1 MLVEACRQEQ
11 RTENEI
17 EVEKSQENRENE
29 ENEKNRENSAV
40 EVSLGDFTGGSLNH
54 HYGLNSN
61 GVLPALCRFVPK
73 YSQES
78 SKIREILPI
87 FVKFCEFSAKEEKF
101 Q

>member
-40 EVSLGDFTGGSLNH
+40 EVSLGQNWKS
-54 HYGLNSN
+54 
-61 GVLPALCRFVPK
+61 
-73 YSQES
+73 
-78 SKIREILPI
+78 ILLDLI
-87 FVKFCEFSAKEEKF
+87 
-101 Q
+101 